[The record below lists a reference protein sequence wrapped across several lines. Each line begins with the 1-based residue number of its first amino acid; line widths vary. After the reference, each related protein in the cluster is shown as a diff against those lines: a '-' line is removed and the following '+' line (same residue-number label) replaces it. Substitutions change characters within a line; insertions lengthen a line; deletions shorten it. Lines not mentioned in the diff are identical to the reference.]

1 VTMTIRTMVDA
12 DGSVREGIEALRVSG
27 VVDESPW
34 GRVRAVDA
42 MTHAVYTDLYEILTG
57 EGGVSDPGEFESTV
71 NDLVGQL
78 VVLQTRTA
86 AAWEAANTTRWGPQ
100 SPSEPPTGPTPDPS
114 PRKRVW
120 GSQRA
125 LQGRETPSQGD
136 GHPRRRSRA

>member
-1 VTMTIRTMVDA
+1 MSIPFMTDPDGYLKTDIAALQVTGAIDETPLGRMR
-12 DGSVREGIEALRVSG
+12 AL
-27 VVDESPW
+27 
-34 GRVRAVDA
+34 DA
-42 MTHAVYTDLYEILTG
+42 MKHAVYTDLYAILTG
-57 EGGVSDPGEFESTV
+57 EGGVNDPGEFECTV

-100 SPSEPPTGPTPDPS
+100 SPSEPPTGPTPAPS

-136 GHPRRRSRA
+136 DDPRRRSRA

>member
-1 VTMTIRTMVDA
+1 MSIPFMTDPDGYLKTDIAALQVTGAIDETPLGRMR
-12 DGSVREGIEALRVSG
+12 AL
-27 VVDESPW
+27 
-34 GRVRAVDA
+34 DA
-42 MTHAVYTDLYEILTG
+42 MKHAVYTDLYAILTG

-100 SPSEPPTGPTPDPS
+100 SPPEPPTGPTPDPLP

-136 GHPRRRSRA
+136 HDPRRRSRA